1 MIANLGLLYGLDN
14 AAVALALA
22 PLLGWRR
29 GLILALLFGAAEM
42 LMPLAGAAL
51 ALPALGAGEAIRAG
65 LLALLATTVAG
76 LLLVR
81 RDPAALVGSPPALVG
96 LALLLGLDNLV
107 AGAGMQAAGFSAAH
121 IVTVGLISAAL
132 SAAACLIGVLAA
144 RPFDSRRAG
153 LLSSAALLALA
164 GVSLV
169 G

>member
-1 MIANLGLLYGLDN
+1 MTANLGLLYGLDN
-14 AAVALALA
+14 AAVALALG

-29 GLILALLFGAAEM
+29 GLVLALLFAAAEM

-51 ALPALGAGEAIRAG
+51 ALPPFGAEDAIRAG
-65 LLALLATTVAG
+65 LLGLTGTTIAG

-81 RDPAALVGSPPALVG
+81 RDPAALVGSPAAMVG
-96 LALLLGLDNLV
+96 LAILLGLDNLV

-121 IVTVGLISAAL
+121 IATVGIVSGAL

-144 RPFDSRRAG
+144 RPFDRRRAG

-164 GVSLV
+164 GLSLV